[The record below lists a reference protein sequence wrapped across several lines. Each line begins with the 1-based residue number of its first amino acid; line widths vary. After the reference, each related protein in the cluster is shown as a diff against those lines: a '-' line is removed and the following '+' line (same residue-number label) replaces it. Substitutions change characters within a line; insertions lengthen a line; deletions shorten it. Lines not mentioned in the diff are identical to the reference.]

1 MDGRVWGQLSTEK
14 FWWFYN
20 FRNTC
25 AAYCNALWI
34 FTEYQRLLHSP
45 QGLSFPLVL
54 WIPNGSFVQWS
65 VNYRRKNYMQ
75 WWCGGKQW
83 EKEDFLFS
91 LRKLLQKW
99 RALACFS
106 LDYKRYLGRK
116 TSQRGNMKNKNNK
129 KSNVKPCLKMKILA
143 LEQAIGFKANP
154 PFLPAN
160 LPQCYVK
167 ETFSSGETVMGQS
180 I

>member
-1 MDGRVWGQLSTEK
+1 MRYSQSLRGSPSIFLFYPVNWSTPAKQMDGRVWGQLSTEK

-25 AAYCNALWI
+25 AAYYNALWI

-54 WIPNGSFVQWS
+54 WSPNGSFVQWS
-65 VNYRRKNYMQ
+65 VNYKRKNYMQ

-91 LRKLLQKW
+91 FRKQLQKW
-99 RALACFS
+99 RALAS
-106 LDYKRYLGRK
+106 V
-116 TSQRGNMKNKNNK
+116 S
-129 KSNVKPCLKMKILA
+129 P
-143 LEQAIGFKANP
+143 
-154 PFLPAN
+154 
-160 LPQCYVK
+160 
-167 ETFSSGETVMGQS
+167 
-180 I
+180 